1 MIIFAYLF
9 VDDTPSI
16 RSKRAI
22 TSTLRASLH
31 LVEQCLYSI
40 VCYCYSIVF
49 FCFTYLSTASLHL
62 VEQCLLYCFTYLLT
76 ESLESRGAVHG

>member
-49 FCFTYLSTASLHL
+49 FLFYLFVDGIPASRRAVFTLLFYLFVDGIS
-62 VEQCLLYCFTYLLT
+62 
-76 ESLESRGAVHG
+76 